1 MEQAQE
7 TSYTTY
13 CTLPIAFVTAGI
25 VVLVYNFWQAVR
37 NEAIRKKIN
46 APGPRSWP
54 FVGNLLETRKFNGIH
69 LLHFHHIQKYGKVFS
84 ICLGRKPTVVI
95 ADPDILKQILVK
107 DFWNFRNRFLQV
119 QINAP
124 IGKSVFFARDEAW
137 KRIRATLSPSFS
149 GKKMKG
155 MVSLIEES
163 HDRLMEKIE
172 KVVGTGESVDI
183 LDWYSR
189 LTLEVILSTAFGVQ
203 ADIQNDKESLLF
215 ERVKEVFR
223 TPWIVDI
230 LRRFPFGIYV
240 LRFLSRVRR
249 REGYFDKVAS
259 AIVQQRRK
267 TGLTG
272 RQDLMELM
280 LTAHEESTEEGISK
294 LTDEE
299 IVGQCVIFLFA
310 GYETSSNTLAY
321 TTYHLALN
329 EDVQEKLREEIKV
342 AVKSNPDSTLYD
354 LAHNIEYLDCVINES
369 LRLNP
374 PLAQVN
380 RECVED
386 YEFNGIHIPAGLE
399 VMIPVYF
406 LHRDPDAWPDPE
418 KFDPERFR
426 SPAKDTRHQY
436 QFMPFGTGPR
446 SCIGMRFGLMEI
458 KITLVKILMKYKFV
472 RSPETQVP
480 LKILAGA
487 TLIPENGVHVRIEQ
501 L

>member
-1 MEQAQE
+1 M
-7 TSYTTY
+7 
-13 CTLPIAFVTAGI
+13 
-25 VVLVYNFWQAVR
+25 
-37 NEAIRKKIN
+37 
-46 APGPRSWP
+46 
-54 FVGNLLETRKFNGIH
+54 
-69 LLHFHHIQKYGKVFS
+69 
-84 ICLGRKPTVVI
+84 
-95 ADPDILKQILVK
+95 
-107 DFWNFRNRFLQV
+107 
-119 QINAP
+119 
-124 IGKSVFFARDEAW
+124 
-137 KRIRATLSPSFS
+137 
-149 GKKMKG
+149 
-155 MVSLIEES
+155 
-163 HDRLMEKIE
+163 
-172 KVVGTGESVDI
+172 DI

-374 PLAQVN
+374 PLAQLN